1 MPILI
6 KENFTVFGYF
16 DVNITID
23 KEYILGGTGYQNP
36 NEIGLVTKTK
46 V

>member
-1 MPILI
+1 M
-6 KENFTVFGYF
+6 GYF

-23 KEYILGGTGYQNP
+23 KEYVLGGTGYQNP
-36 NEIGLVTKTK
+36 NEIGFGYQAK